1 MREDSSSTVDAAFG
15 VNCCEECCNQIR
27 LISILLVL
35 VLWGSRLVDVFSLL
49 PLNIQTE
56 ERAGFRHLASCP
68 VWLRAP
74 PQRLQEEEE
83 HVR

>member
-1 MREDSSSTVDAAFG
+1 MQHYG

-56 ERAGFRHLASCP
+56 ERAGFRHMASCP

-74 PQRLQEEEE
+74 APETAGGRGACTLE
-83 HVR
+83 

>member
-1 MREDSSSTVDAAFG
+1 MDAAFG

-27 LISILLVL
+27 LISILLLL